1 MVFVGENIGVIL
13 REDISDMNSQES
25 ICIITARGG
34 SKRIPRKNIKDFCG
48 KPIIAYSICA
58 ALDSGIF
65 DEVMVSTDDQEIA
78 DVARRYGAK
87 VPFLRSE
94 KNSDDYA
101 TTADVL
107 TEVLEEYVKQGRS
120 FYAMCCIYP
129 TAPFITAE
137 KLRSAYKVFLD
148 SSAEMLEPVVAY
160 SYPPQ
165 RSFLLRDGSLVYQ
178 WPEYVRTRSQDLETW
193 YHDAGQ
199 FYFYNVS
206 RFNKYIEDD
215 CSQGGYMLRTVPFVL
230 DEIEVQD
237 IDNLSDWELAEA
249 KFKLLRKRD

>member
-1 MVFVGENIGVIL
+1 MDL
-13 REDISDMNSQES
+13 QET

-58 ALDSGIF
+58 ALESGIF
-65 DEVMVSTDDQEIA
+65 NEVMVSTDDQEIA
-78 DVARRYGAK
+78 DVAMQYGAK

-107 TEVLEEYVKQGRS
+107 AEVLAEYKKQGKS
-120 FYAMCCIYP
+120 FVTMCCVYP

-137 KLRSAYKVFLD
+137 KLRAAYKMFID
-148 SSAEMLEPVVAY
+148 SEAEMLEPVVAY

-165 RSFLLRDGSLVYQ
+165 RSFLLRDGNLVYQ
-178 WPEYVRTRSQDLETW
+178 WPEYVRTRSQDLESW

-199 FYFYNVS
+199 FYFYDVNTFSKSFEVDQD
-206 RFNKYIEDD
+206 K
-215 CSQGGYMLRTVPFVL
+215 GGYTLSAVPFVL

-237 IDNLSDWELAEA
+237 IDNLSDWEIAEA
-249 KFKLLRKRD
+249 KFRLMQKNYL

>member
-1 MVFVGENIGVIL
+1 MDLQENV
-13 REDISDMNSQES
+13 
-25 ICIITARGG
+25 CIITARGG

-58 ALDSGIF
+58 ALNSGIF

-107 TEVLEEYVKQGRS
+107 AEVLEEYAKQGRS
-120 FYAMCCIYP
+120 FSAMCCIYP

-137 KLRSAYKVFLD
+137 KLRSAYKVFRD
-148 SSAEMLEPVVAY
+148 SNAEMLEPVVVY

-165 RSFLLRDGSLVYQ
+165 RSFLLRDGNLVYQ
-178 WPEYVRTRSQDLETW
+178 WPEYVRTRSQDLEPW

-199 FYFYNVS
+199 FYFYNIDM
-206 RFNKYIEDD
+206 FNKSFKDD
-215 CSQGGYMLRTVPFVL
+215 CPQRGYTLRTVPFVL
-230 DEIEVQD
+230 NEIEVQD

-249 KFKLLRKRD
+249 KFRLLQKLD

>member
-1 MVFVGENIGVIL
+1 MDDNA
-13 REDISDMNSQES
+13 

-65 DEVMVSTDDQEIA
+65 NEVMVSTDDQEIA
-78 DVARRYGAK
+78 DVARQYGAK
-87 VPFLRSE
+87 VPFLRST

-101 TTADVL
+101 TTTDVL
-107 TEVLEEYVKQGRS
+107 AEVLVEYKKQGRD
-120 FYAMCCIYP
+120 FYTMCCIYP

-137 KLRSAYKVFLD
+137 KLRSAYKVFLN
-148 SSAEMLEPVVAY
+148 SNAEMLEPVVAY

-165 RSFLLRDGSLVYQ
+165 RSFVLRDGCLAYQ
-178 WPEYVRTRSQDLETW
+178 WPEYVRTRSQDLESW

-199 FYFYNVS
+199 FYFYNVNT
-206 RFNKYIEDD
+206 FNKSIEDD
-215 CSQGGYMLRTVPFVL
+215 CSLGGYRLRAVPFVL

-237 IDNLSDWELAEA
+237 IDNLLDWELAEA
-249 KFKLLRKRD
+249 KFRLLKRRD